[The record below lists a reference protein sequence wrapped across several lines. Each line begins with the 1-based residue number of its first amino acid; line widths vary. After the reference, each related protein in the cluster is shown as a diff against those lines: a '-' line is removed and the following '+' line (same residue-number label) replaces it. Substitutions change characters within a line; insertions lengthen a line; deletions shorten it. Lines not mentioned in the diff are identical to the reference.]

1 MEKRIKVLLLGTISS
16 QWIINYIDNFLLK
29 NNCEIWMLN
38 KYDSKEEKEYIGVL
52 EEKGVHF
59 INGALPLLEKLYR
72 IRGLGRLRKLYFS
85 HHLRLILKSG
95 PYDLINVHFVTF
107 PEIVYAVHA
116 RRLNKGKMVLSYWGS
131 DIFRASDKKTK
142 RIGKCARCA
151 DYITFDNG
159 DLEAE
164 FKRRNPW
171 WKEVSLETVLFGLP
185 ILDIINEK
193 SRTESIEE
201 LRKKWNIPKDRAIV
215 AVGYNAGLQQR
226 HLDVLNSIAEFGE
239 KVKDKIFLLLQMT
252 YGGTEEYKKRVFQKA
267 KEIGCEYMALQ
278 SFLTDEEVAEIRI
291 MTDIYINAQTTDAFS
306 GSVCENLYAGA
317 QLINASWLCYQEF
330 KDCDFQYM
338 EFKDMDEIPLL
349 LEKAI
354 AEKPDLSGNKELIWK
369 LRSWEACF
377 PKWKRVYNEVVK

>member
-1 MEKRIKVLLLGTISS
+1 MEKQIKVLLLGTISS

-38 KYDSKEEKEYIGVL
+38 KYDLEKEKKNIELL
-52 EEKGVHF
+52 EKKGVHI
-59 INGALPLLEKLYR
+59 INGALPFLNRLGR
-72 IRGLGRLRKLYFS
+72 IRGLGRIYFY

-95 PYDLINVHFVTF
+95 PYDIINLHYVQFSG
-107 PEIVYAVHA
+107 IAYAVRA
-116 RRLNKGKMVLSYWGS
+116 RRSNKGKMILSYWGS
-131 DIFRASDKKTK
+131 DILRASDEETK
-142 RIGKCARCA
+142 QIGKFAKCA

-164 FKRRNPW
+164 FKRRNSW
-171 WKEVSLETVLFGLP
+171 WKEVPLETVLFGLP

-201 LRKKWNIPKDRAIV
+201 LRKKWNIPMDKTIV

-226 HLDVLNSIAEFGE
+226 HLDVLNSIAKFAN
-239 KVKDKIFLLLQMT
+239 KAKDKIFLLLQMT
-252 YGGTEEYKKRVFQKA
+252 YGGTEEYKEQVLQKA
-267 KEIGCEYMALQ
+267 KETGCEYMALQ

-306 GSVCENLYAGA
+306 GSVCENLYAGT

-330 KDCDFQYM
+330 KDYDFRYM

-354 AEKPDLSGNKELIWK
+354 AKKPDLSGNKELIWK